1 MNFKFLQG
9 PNLQYSR
16 ARASHWV
23 VPCSSVDLVSDVVY
37 VWLEKLRL
45 FVGNCFFLLS
55 DAPWC
60 LCSP

>member
-1 MNFKFLQG
+1 M
-9 PNLQYSR
+9 QYSR

-23 VPCSSVDLVSDVVY
+23 VPCSGVDLVSDVVY